1 MDFSARLDALREELP
16 GCRLVAFGDVST
28 GLALRT
34 SASRRYRQEYLDEV
48 LQQAKQNFGLS
59 DTVTDKNNL
68 VVIATPDEFRI
79 FVRMG
84 AQNPDVIC
92 CVCEF
97 NTEVGRVVRSAQ
109 RLLSELSRAA

>member
-16 GCRLVAFGDVST
+16 GCTLVTFGDVST

-34 SASRRYRQEYLDEV
+34 SASRRYRQEYLEEV
-48 LQQAKQNFGLS
+48 LQQARQNFGLS
-59 DTVTDKNNL
+59 DMVTDKNDL
-68 VVIATPDEFRI
+68 VVIATPDELRI

-84 AQNPDVIC
+84 ADNPDVVC

-97 NTEVGRVVRSAQ
+97 TSEVGQVVRSAQ
-109 RLLSELSRAA
+109 RLLSEMSRAA